1 MGTPNFAV
9 ASLKALIEN
18 NYEIAAVFTQPDKPK
33 GRGHKMQFSPV
44 KELAIENR
52 IQVLQPI
59 TLRDEEVQEQIIDLN
74 PDFIVVAAYGKLLP
88 KAILDI
94 PKFGCI
100 NVHGSLL
107 PKYRGAAP
115 IQWAVINGE
124 KTTGITTMY
133 MAEGLDTGDICKTA
147 ETPIGENETAAE
159 LFVRLEVIGA
169 DLLIETLSAI
179 ENNECTRILQNDE
192 EATFAPMLKKEM
204 AIIDWQKS
212 AEEIK
217 NLVHGLNPWPYANSV
232 LLGKKMKIF
241 AAKVHN
247 LNGNVGEIA
256 KVNGKFMV
264 FCGDGALELVEIQPE
279 NGKRMSGE
287 SYLLGHPATVGEKFE

>member
-9 ASLKALIEN
+9 ASLKALIEK

-44 KELAIENR
+44 KELAIENG

-59 TLRDEEVQEQIIDLN
+59 ALRDEEIQNQIIDLN

-88 KAILDI
+88 KVILDI

-147 ETPIGENETAAE
+147 ETSIGENETAAE

-179 ENNECTRILQNDE
+179 ENNECTRVPQNDE
-192 EATFAPMLKKEM
+192 DATFAPMLKKEM

-212 AEEIK
+212 AKEIK

-232 LLGKKMKIF
+232 LLGKKMKIL

-247 LNGNVGEIA
+247 LNGNVGEIT
-256 KVNGKFMV
+256 KVNGKFIV

-287 SYLLGHPATVGEKFE
+287 SYLLGHQTIVGEKFE